1 MVTETQKRI
10 EAYRELLPGL
20 REKVTAV
27 AFLLALSVIMLT
39 SASYA
44 WLTISRAPEVTAVST
59 NIAANG
65 SLEIALATGDGT
77 KEPDPSKVGDSSAAE
92 GQNIVNANK
101 TWGNLINLNDP
112 SYGLDDLVLR
122 PAQLNTAALLESPL
136 WGAEYYGDG
145 RISKLDSNFRYTVW
159 DGNYFAVPELEQFGV
174 RAISSAEYQADN
186 EAGGEIAIKIN
197 EAKNVVSEKNLEA
210 ITKYQ
215 SLANN
220 TYMQSLA
227 TMMGLY
233 MTARMNPDE
242 PSLNNPSVAIA
253 DIENLKNMYGEFV
266 DCFVL
271 EAEAIAELIDFSLR
285 MKNYSPENPSS
296 FDNYV
301 SAYEAIDVLG
311 YIIEKDEDNNVKF
324 DENGNFL
331 KTEISEKIKQ
341 DTLNKL
347 GVQIGNSGRK
357 NPVTGPTNSFTQFI
371 NDYNTVVNDYIKL
384 VKLCEGGTSL
394 KWTDSGINNIVNN
407 LVNVGACTIGANN
420 TPISSIG
427 ASNAASYL
435 RGTQEARITNGILYR
450 FEERIGGFIDVKELA
465 ISATVKRMGITIPA
479 TVKANIKTTAA
490 ENANDNYGGKY
501 IFDEDMAVVQ
511 SVIDNLGLPQIFR
524 AKDTYGLAVDF
535 WVRTNSAG
543 SYLTL
548 EGNVLTEE
556 NEVRATG
563 KDANGN
569 TVELYTVTINGTDEE
584 SGESF
589 SYSLDLYQVIDDN
602 KTIWHNIDNH
612 AVVTEEE
619 LNKNTPMP
627 KMETVVTVV
636 GYEGDNRVWSDVET
650 WEDNPYGLSLDS
662 TTQGSGSCY
671 VYYADTPED
680 MERSLK
686 LLESF
691 KVAFVDREG
700 ILMTTAEMDTK
711 NYFAESGRVTVPL
724 VLSSDSINLGED
736 FEGNITYAITAL
748 EQNEPTRI
756 TAIVYL
762 DGTKLTNS
770 EVLSAADIQGQ
781 LNIQFGSSQ
790 SLEPIRNEDLESKE
804 LRVSAS
810 VVPNEFD
817 YDKATGPMTST
828 FTVNVDGDEPSSVT
842 AYLIRKVNET
852 QGSREAELTFNGSG
866 NTRTCDYTF
875 TTPGTYILRTVSLDG
890 VDHDLSQGELPT
902 VTVKGFMISSFNCDQ
917 ATNNHVNVFT
927 AENSATVNLSMKFA
941 TDDRSKLPETVQA
954 RFLSEN
960 GAVNA
965 DFVYNPTNQTWN
977 ATATFH
983 SSGLYELK
991 YVVLNGEIKEL
1002 DPDMWQTAS
1011 ITLGMRVAVYT
1022 TSPHKFKYVPS
1033 EMTPNQKNLAMQVK
1047 ILDNAGNEL
1056 LGLSE
1061 AKLTYTMKGSGVKKM
1076 DTDLE
1081 WDGSY
1086 YSGSFPCGGPG
1097 IWQFSKVTVG
1107 ENTLTT
1113 ATTSPT
1119 FTIQSPEPPEYVR
1132 HNTSSY
1138 QYKPNNDATM
1148 NVLISNSS
1156 AATVQAYIIKNGAAE
1171 GTWVDGVLSNETT
1184 TGEGK
1189 PANYWNFNVPKDA
1202 NVYQDGHWTLTQLKI
1217 WDVFAADGTAYTQE
1231 APLEI
1236 DVSNE
1241 NNKTK
1246 VVSRVYVTFAPGQSK
1261 HFGKENY
1268 SENGEVTGEFMD
1280 SHTITELNVDFIDF
1294 EGENV
1299 SGVTDVQLK
1308 FEYVNQSSETCGGYG
1323 NNSLTNATQG
1333 ATVTVSLTDED
1344 EDGHFEQEEE
1354 ARLLYAGNY
1363 NTTFTYKV
1371 NGTTVT
1377 NSGKDLPENAPT
1389 FTVWSKAPT
1398 VTIASISPSGS
1409 HKSMAVSGRDYKLV
1423 DVNSSIEGNTV
1434 TIYAGMT
1441 AAGST
1446 IGTTPSVTLQI
1457 NNLGKAESANLKF
1470 TASGGGTVYMY
1481 TGTGMSNRT
1490 DTYSWTNSSL
1500 TYSLYIG
1507 QYKSSRTCQSMSYEG
1522 AGTLT
1527 SNNYITIKYEDKDY
1541 TVAINPITIIN
1552 NNPPY

>member
-92 GQNIVNANK
+92 GQNIKDANI

-112 SYGLDDLVLR
+112 SYGLDNLELR
-122 PAQLNTAALLESPL
+122 PAQLNTAALLTSPL
-136 WGAEYYGDG
+136 YGAVYQGDG
-145 RISKLDSNFRYTVW
+145 RVEKLNSSFGYAKWIPKTDEKPAYFGISDEV
-159 DGNYFAVPELEQFGV
+159 GV
-174 RAISSAEYQADN
+174 RAISSTKI
-186 EAGGEIAIKIN
+186 EAVGA
-197 EAKNVVSEKNLEA
+197 EAKYVNMVTAAKEQNLMA
-210 ITKYQ
+210 ANKYIA
-215 SLANN
+215 LGNN
-220 TYMQSLA
+220 GKYMPSLA

-233 MTARMNPDE
+233 MTARMNPE
-242 PSLNNPSVAIA
+242 HATLSNPDCAVA
-253 DIENLKNMYGEFV
+253 DIQNLRDMYAAFLE
-266 DCFVL
+266 CFDA
-271 EAEAIAELIDFSLR
+271 EAEAMAKLANLSLFLMHGEGNYTPYTAEGI
-285 MKNYSPENPSS
+285 Y
-296 FDNYV
+296 
-301 SAYEAIDVLG
+301 ATTEA
-311 YIIEKDEDNNVKF
+311 N
-324 DENGNFL
+324 L
-331 KTEISEKIKQ
+331 KTEGIQIT
-341 DTLNKL
+341 DL
-347 GVQIGNSGRK
+347 G
-357 NPVTGPTNSFTQFI
+357 QFI
-371 NDYNTVVNDYIKL
+371 ADRNIIVSDLEKL
-384 VKLCEGGTSL
+384 KTIAESGTSL
-394 KWTDSGINNIVNN
+394 KWKDSGLNDIVNN
-407 LVNVGACTIGANN
+407 LVNVGACTIGEDN

-427 ASNAASYL
+427 ASNAMGYL
-435 RGTQEARITNGILYR
+435 SGTQEARITNGILYR
-450 FEERIGGFIDVKELA
+450 FEERTGGYIEVKNLG
-465 ISATVKRMGITIPA
+465 ISAKVNRIGMTIPA
-479 TVKANIKTTAA
+479 TVKANIQTTAPRDYNLFTNDLEYA
-490 ENANDNYGGKY
+490 ESLNTGNYQGG
-501 IFDEDMAVVQ
+501 EAV
-511 SVIDNLGLPQIFR
+511 
-524 AKDTYGLAVDF
+524 AEDTYGLAVDF
-535 WVRTNSAG
+535 WVRTNSIG

-548 EGNVLTEE
+548 EGNVLTKSEI
-556 NEVRATG
+556 VRAMG
-563 KDANGN
+563 KDADGKE
-569 TVELYTVTINGTDEE
+569 VELYTVTI
-584 SGESF
+584 SGEDENGETV
-589 SYSLDLYQVIDDN
+589 SYSIDVYSGTRTVTN
-602 KTIWHNIDNH
+602 PETGET
-612 AVVTEEE
+612 TEENCWYSAE
-619 LNKNTPMP
+619 THTVLGDEDLNGQAPTP
-627 KMETVVTVV
+627 KMVEKVTIL
-636 GYEGDNRVWSDVET
+636 GYEGENRVWGNEMMSVDA
-650 WEDNPYGLSLDS
+650 
-662 TTQGSGSCY
+662 TTQGRGSCY

-686 LLESF
+686 LLEAF
-691 KVAFVDREG
+691 NVAFVDEKG
-700 ILMTTAEMDTK
+700 SLMATAVMDTEK
-711 NYFAESGRVTVPL
+711 YHAESGRVTVPL
-724 VLSSDSINLGED
+724 VLSTSDSINLGED
-736 FEGNITYAITAL
+736 YEGNVTYAITPLTPNVA
-748 EQNEPTRI
+748 TRI
-756 TAIVYL
+756 TAIIYL
-762 DGTKLTNS
+762 DGTKLGNKD
-770 EVLSAADIQGQ
+770 VLSAANIQGQ

-810 VVPNEFD
+810 VDKNSFD
-817 YDKATGPMTST
+817 YDTATEPMTSK
-828 FTVNVDGDEPSSVT
+828 FTVNVDGDEPKSVT

-866 NTRTCDYTF
+866 NTWTCDYTF
-875 TTPGTYILRTVSLDG
+875 TTPGTYILRTVSLGG
-890 VDHDLSQGELPT
+890 VDHDLSQEDLPT

-1002 DPDMWQTAS
+1002 DSDMWQTAS

-1097 IWQFSKVTVG
+1097 IWQFSNVTVG
-1107 ENTLTT
+1107 KNTLTT

-1132 HNTSSY
+1132 HKTSSY
-1138 QYKPNNDATM
+1138 QYAPNNDATM

-1189 PANYWNFNVPKDA
+1189 SANYWNFKVPTDP
-1202 NVYQDGHWTLTQLKI
+1202 NGYQDGHWTLTQLKL
-1217 WDVFAADGTAYTQE
+1217 WDVFAADGTPYTQE

-1246 VVSRVYVTFAPGQSK
+1246 VVSRVYVTFAEDKSED
-1261 HFGKENY
+1261 FSGK
-1268 SENGEVTGEFMD
+1268 GFME
-1280 SHTITELNVDFIDF
+1280 SYTLLAGTLNVDIKDF
-1294 EGENV
+1294 AGEAIKTKDQNGNDV
-1299 SGVTDVQLK
+1299 SLISDVQLK
-1308 FEYVNQSSETCGGYG
+1308 FEYVNQSSKEYGGYSS
-1323 NNSLTNATQG
+1323 NSLNNGTEG
-1333 ATVTVSLTDED
+1333 ATVTVSLDNVSGTKYSQSKDAT
-1344 EDGHFEQEEE
+1344 F
-1354 ARLLYAGNY
+1354 LYAGSY
-1363 NTTFTYKV
+1363 TTTLSFKVDGKNVTYSSSDKDKLANMPMV
-1371 NGTTVT
+1371 TVSTVT
-1377 NSGKDLPENAPT
+1377 PSATITAITPTGSNPTKITYTTKSLGWGRGTEPT
-1389 FTVWSKAPT
+1389 FTAADNQTSFIDTAKTSATVYAVATADNSIQRHGGFTQPT
-1398 VTIASISPSGS
+1398 LTITVAGVDSGCNV
-1409 HKSMAVSGRDYKLV
+1409 SMTLPAGSA
-1423 DVNSSIEGNTV
+1423 NTV
-1434 TIYAGMT
+1434 TFSRTGNGTMKGTLGKVSQIKSWTSNYVLTHTLSAYYGHGTQKITTMT
-1441 AAGST
+1441 IVKDNVT
-1446 IGTTPSVTLQI
+1446 YTVTLDNPLTI
-1457 NNLGKAESANLKF
+1457 NNP
-1470 TASGGGTVYMY
+1470 
-1481 TGTGMSNRT
+1481 
-1490 DTYSWTNSSL
+1490 SSVN
-1500 TYSLYIG
+1500 
-1507 QYKSSRTCQSMSYEG
+1507 Q
-1522 AGTLT
+1522 
-1527 SNNYITIKYEDKDY
+1527 
-1541 TVAINPITIIN
+1541 
-1552 NNPPY
+1552 